1 MRKKGFTLV
10 ELVVAITILG
20 LIMVSVFTIYIN
32 LINVNRKLEQT
43 RILQENTR
51 MITEKIATDVR
62 EKGIDF
68 NTCGWFEDNPTECL
82 QTNGWNQYYIVRKD
96 KITNKWLA
104 SGSGTIGIKSNGD
117 DAVGITSEIVTV
129 KNLHFY
135 PSGSSASGTT
145 NEWLEGK
152 VQVVFDIGLTGG
164 KWVSS
169 AIAENSFITI
179 QTTVSEKIYK
189 GN

>member
-1 MRKKGFTLV
+1 MQKKGFTLV

-68 NTCGWFEDNPTECL
+68 STCGWFEDNPIDCL
-82 QTNGWNQYYIVRKD
+82 KINGGNQYYIVRKEVD
-96 KITNKWLA
+96 LSVLKRI
-104 SGSGTIGIKSNGD
+104 D
-117 DAVGITSEIVTV
+117 
-129 KNLHFY
+129 
-135 PSGSSASGTT
+135 
-145 NEWLEGK
+145 
-152 VQVVFDIGLTGG
+152 
-164 KWVSS
+164 
-169 AIAENSFITI
+169 
-179 QTTVSEKIYK
+179 
-189 GN
+189 